1 MAKYSMKFD
10 LIVFGATSFVGKIVC
25 RYLLAY
31 YGNGCDSNA
40 LQWAVAARSKEKL
53 GDLKKELESDGLAVK
68 GLRQVLA
75 DASDEDSLRAMCEQT
90 RVVISTV
97 GPYALYGEALVKVCA
112 QGGTDY
118 CDLTGEP
125 QWIHDM
131 ISHYEA
137 DAKASGARIVHC
149 CGFDSIPSDLGVWH
163 LQQASLQLY
172 GEPCNLVRMRV
183 KTMKGGASGG
193 TVASLVNVVKEARGN
208 AALRKQL
215 KDPYS
220 LCGPSYGPKL
230 KQNDVRFAAYDE
242 EFKVWVG
249 PFVMAAINTR
259 VVLRSNA
266 LMAPAYGERFN
277 YDEAMMTGSGTLGR
291 LAAMGLAGGIA
302 GFVMGAAFSPTRW
315 ALEKFI
321 LPPPGEGPS
330 PEAQKKGSFDLR
342 FFGKT
347 KSGDRIMTKVTGD
360 RDPGYGSTSK
370 MLSEAAICL
379 ASDHEKKLPI
389 APHPENSVSAK
400 KGPSSLSKKAPWGQQ
415 SGGFW
420 TPASLFG
427 DALIERLETKAGLSF
442 QILPSNEAQLQL
454 LQP

>member
-1 MAKYSMKFD
+1 MKFD

-25 RYLLAY
+25 RYLLEH
-31 YGNGCDSNA
+31 YGNGCDPDA
-40 LQWAVAARSKEKL
+40 LRWAVAARSKQKL
-53 GDLKKELESDGLAVK
+53 GELKKELEAEGFAVT

-75 DASDEDSLRAMCEQT
+75 DSSDEDSLRAMCEQT

-97 GPYALYGEALVKVCA
+97 GPYALYGEALVKICA

-125 QWIHDM
+125 QWIHNM
-131 ISHYEA
+131 IAHYEV

-163 LQQASLQLY
+163 LQQAAMDRY
-172 GEPCNLVRMRV
+172 GEPCTRVRMRV

-193 TVASLVNVVKEARGN
+193 TVASLVNVVKEASGN

-220 LCGPSYGPKL
+220 LCGAGYAPKL
-230 KQNDVRFAAYDE
+230 KQNEVRFAAYDE
-242 EFKVWVG
+242 DFKVWVG

-266 LMAPAYGERFN
+266 LVAPAYGEHFM
-277 YDEAMMTGSGTLGR
+277 YDEAMITGTGTLGR
-291 LAAMGLAGGIA
+291 LTAMGLAGGIA
-302 GFVMGAAFSPTRW
+302 GFVMGVALPPTRW
-315 ALEKFI
+315 ALEKFV
-321 LPPPGEGPS
+321 LPPPGDGPS
-330 PEAQKKGSFDLR
+330 PAAQKKGSFDLR
-342 FFGKT
+342 FSGRTESGKLII
-347 KSGDRIMTKVTGD
+347 SKVTGD
-360 RDPGYGSTSK
+360 RDPGYGSTAK

-379 ASDHEKKLPI
+379 ATDREKEMPF
-389 APHPENSVSAK
+389 APRYGKSVRAK
-400 KGPSSLSKKAPWGQQ
+400 KGASASSKTAPWALQA
-415 SGGFW
+415 GGFW

-427 DALIERLETKAGLSF
+427 DTLIERLEAKAGLSF
-442 QILPSNEAQLQL
+442 QILEST
-454 LQP
+454 

>member
-1 MAKYSMKFD
+1 MKFD

-25 RYLLAY
+25 RYLLDH
-31 YGNGCDSNA
+31 YGNGCDKDA

-53 GDLKKELESDGLAVK
+53 GELKKELESEGFVVK

-75 DASDEDSLRAMCEQT
+75 DASEEDSLRAMCEQT

-97 GPYALYGEALVKVCA
+97 GPYALYGEALVKICA

-131 ISHYEA
+131 IAHYEA

-163 LQQASLQLY
+163 LQQAAQKLY
-172 GEPCNLVRMRV
+172 GEPCTQVRMRV
-183 KTMKGGASGG
+183 KSMKGGASGG
-193 TVASLVNVVKEARGN
+193 TVASLVNVVKEASGN

-220 LCGPSYGPKL
+220 LCGPNHAREL
-230 KQNDVRFAAYDE
+230 KQIEVRFAAYDE
-242 EFKVWVG
+242 DFKVWVG

-259 VVLRSNA
+259 VVLRSSV
-266 LMAPAYGERFN
+266 LVAPAYGESFM
-277 YDEAMMTGSGTLGR
+277 YDEAVMTGSGMLGR

-302 GFVMGAAFSPTRW
+302 GFVIGVALPPTRW
-315 ALEKFI
+315 ALEKYV
-321 LPPPGEGPS
+321 LPQPGNGPS
-330 PEAQKKGSFDLR
+330 PSAQRKGSFDLR
-342 FFGKT
+342 FSGRT
-347 KSGDRIMTKVTGD
+347 KSGKRVISQVTGD
-360 RDPGYGSTSK
+360 RDPGYGSTAK
-370 MLSEAAICL
+370 MLSEAALCL
-379 ASDHEKKLPI
+379 ASDREKEMPF
-389 APHPENSVSAK
+389 APRAGHQFSTQKVAL
-400 KGPSSLSKKAPWGQQ
+400 SSSNRGARAQHG
-415 SGGFW
+415 GGFW

-427 DALIERLETKAGLSF
+427 DTLIERLEAQAGLSF
-442 QILPSNEAQLQL
+442 KILESEAA
-454 LQP
+454 